1 MKKELFFVIKFLR
14 KRKIL
19 HVLERRLYMT
29 ETEICFWTNIPPST
43 VHALLT
49 ELVHQ
54 KKIHASYEFIY
65 QENPETVKYWSVIE

>member
-1 MKKELFFVIKFLR
+1 MIKFLR

-29 ETEICFWTNIPPST
+29 ETEICFWTNIPPNT
-43 VHALLT
+43 VHALLA
-49 ELVHQ
+49 ELVQQ

>member
-1 MKKELFFVIKFLR
+1 MIKFLR

-29 ETEICFWTNIPPST
+29 ETEICFWTNIPPSI
-43 VHALLT
+43 VHALLA
-49 ELVHQ
+49 ELVQQ